1 MELGQT
7 QSAIDLVPGSV
18 SDVRAAAE
26 AWKARSTEATR
37 VRDDLATLDDDGTW
51 KGDAYDAYLERFER
65 QLLHWKRAGDWLRA
79 GASALFTWADALQWA
94 QDEADRA
101 ITLWNEAEQQGAA
114 ALIAHRAHLRELH
127 IGQGLRHPEVD
138 VPFVDPSG
146 PAHDEAREVLFNARA
161 TLEVYARDCAIRLDE
176 AADAARMPL
185 TDAEAATQAQH
196 TMTEVIV
203 NLAVVQPFQATMDML
218 AISAQ
223 TLWEHPDIILELLG
237 GAAMFLGGA
246 AVAAG
251 GGAITV
257 TGVGALA
264 GSPALVVAGVGVAGA
279 GATMIGDAAGRWS
292 NERHAIGDRIHGLDR
307 GDRRDYEGKFAKG
320 ENPPPWDDKEKIGLD
335 QFAKREQAEVIRSKV
350 KVDYE
355 GSPQSGRSYDGLV
368 KNDDGPNTYTGIE
381 VKSGNA
387 IDGYSRPGNTQRHF
401 DEAVAGGTPARG
413 KLDGE
418 EIFVTRVEIEI
429 VP

>member
-18 SDVRAAAE
+18 ADVRATAE
-26 AWKARSTEATR
+26 AWKARSAEATR

-51 KGDAYDAYLERFER
+51 KGAAYDAYLERFER
-65 QLLHWKRAGDWLRA
+65 QLLHWRRAGEWLRA

-101 ITLWNEAEQQGAA
+101 IALWNDAEHQGAV
-114 ALIAHRAHLRELH
+114 ALLAHRAHLRELR
-127 IGQGLRHPEVD
+127 IGQGLRHPEAD

-146 PAHDEAREVLFNARA
+146 PAHDEAREVLFNARM
-161 TLEVYARDCAIRLDE
+161 TLEVYARDCAIRLDD

-196 TMTEVIV
+196 AMTEAIV

-264 GSPALVVAGVGVAGA
+264 GSPALVVAGVGVAGV
-279 GATMIGDAAGRWS
+279 GAAMIGDAAGRWS
-292 NERHAIGDRIHGLDR
+292 AESHAVGDRIKGLDR
-307 GDRRDYEGKFAKG
+307 GDGRDYLGHFAKG
-320 ENPPPWDDKEKIGLD
+320 QKDPSWVDSERIGLD
-335 QFAKREQAEVIRSKV
+335 KFAEERNVDVIRTKV
-350 KVDYE
+350 RVDFDN
-355 GSPQSGRSYDGLV
+355 SPQNGRYYDGLV
-368 KNDDGPNTYTGIE
+368 ENSDGTYTAIE
-381 VKSGNA
+381 IKSGSA
-387 IDGYSRPGNTQRHF
+387 YDDYFRPGSTQRQF
-401 DEAVAGGTPARG
+401 DESVNGGTSATGR
-413 KLDGE
+413 LDGNDI
-418 EIFVTRVEIEI
+418 EITRVI
-429 VP
+429 VRKEP

>member
-7 QSAIDLVPGSV
+7 QSAADLVPGSV
-18 SDVRAAAE
+18 SEVRTTAE
-26 AWKARSTEATR
+26 AWKARGAEATR

-51 KGDAYDAYLERFER
+51 RGAAYYAYLDRFER
-65 QLLHWKRAGDWLRA
+65 QLLHWKHAGESLRA

-101 ITLWNEAEQQGAA
+101 ITLWNEAEQQAAA
-114 ALIAHRAHLRELH
+114 ALAAHRAHVRELRV
-127 IGQGLRHPEVD
+127 GQGLRHPEAD

-161 TLEVYARDCAIRLDE
+161 TLEVYARDCAIRLDD
-176 AADAARMPL
+176 AADAARIPL
-185 TDAEAATQAQH
+185 TDAEAATRTQH
-196 TMTEVIV
+196 ATTEVIV
-203 NLAVVQPFQATMDML
+203 NLAVVQPFRATMDML

-237 GAAMFLGGA
+237 GAATFLGGA
-246 AVAAG
+246 ALAAG

-257 TGVGALA
+257 TGAGALA

-279 GATMIGDAAGRWS
+279 GATMMGDAACRWLTES
-292 NERHAIGDRIHGLDR
+292 HGAGDRVHGLNR
-307 GDRRDYEGKFAKG
+307 GDRRDYEGKFAAG
-320 ENPPPWDDKEKIGLD
+320 ENPAPWVDKEKIGLE
-335 QFAKREQAEVIRSKV
+335 QYERREQSDVIRSKV

-355 GSPQSGRSYDGLV
+355 GSPQNGRSYDGLV

-387 IDGYSRPGNTQRHF
+387 IDGYNRPGSTQRQF
-401 DEAVAGGTPARG
+401 DEAVDGGTPARG

-418 EIFVTRVEIEI
+418 EILVTRVEIEI

>member
-7 QSAIDLVPGSV
+7 QSAIDLVPGAV

-51 KGDAYDAYLERFER
+51 KGAAYDAYLERFER
-65 QLLHWKRAGDWLRA
+65 QLLHWRRAGEWLLA

-94 QDEADRA
+94 QDEANRS
-101 ITLWNEAEQQGAA
+101 ITLWNEAEQQAAA
-114 ALIAHRAHLRELH
+114 ALTAHRAHVRELRV
-127 IGQGLRHPEVD
+127 GQGLRRPEAD

-146 PAHDEAREVLFNARA
+146 PAHDEAREVLFAARA

-185 TDAEAATQAQH
+185 TDAEAATQTQH
-196 TMTEVIV
+196 AMTEVIFT
-203 NLAVVQPFQATMDML
+203 LAVVQPFQATMDML

-237 GAAMFLGGA
+237 GAATFLGGA
-246 AVAAG
+246 ALAAG

-279 GATMIGDAAGRWS
+279 GATMMGDAAGRWLNKS
-292 NERHAIGDRIHGLDR
+292 QSTRGIDR
-307 GDRRDYEGKFAKG
+307 GDGRDEAGTFAQGQEVKLWDVKEKAELDKFAR
-320 ENPPPWDDKEKIGLD
+320 ENDAD
-335 QFAKREQAEVIRSKV
+335 VIRTKV

-355 GSPQSGRSYDGLV
+355 NSPQNGRKYDGLV
-368 KNDDGPNTYTGIE
+368 KNNDGTNTYTGIE
-381 VKSGNA
+381 VKSGSA
-387 IDGYSRPGNTQRHF
+387 VDRYGPSNTQWQF
-401 DEAVAGGTPARG
+401 DQAVRNGTPARG

-418 EIFVTRVEIEI
+418 DIVVTRVETRF

>member
-7 QSAIDLVPGSV
+7 QSATDLVPGSV

-37 VRDDLATLDDDGTW
+37 VRDDLATLDDEGTW
-51 KGDAYDAYLERFER
+51 KGAAYDAYLDRFER
-65 QLLHWKRAGDWLRA
+65 QLLHWKNAGTSLRA

-101 ITLWNEAEQQGAA
+101 ITLWTDAEQQAAA
-114 ALIAHRAHLRELH
+114 ALTAHRTHVRELRV
-127 IGQGLRHPEVD
+127 GQGLRHPDAD

-146 PAHDEAREVLFNARA
+146 PAHDEAREVLSNARM

-185 TDAEAATQAQH
+185 TDAEAATQTQH
-196 TMTEVIV
+196 AMTEVIFT
-203 NLAVVQPFQATMDML
+203 LAVVRPFQATMDML

-237 GAAMFLGGA
+237 GAATFLGGA
-246 AVAAG
+246 ALAAG

-279 GATMIGDAAGRWS
+279 GATMMGDAAGRWF
-292 NERHAIGDRIHGLDR
+292 NESHGVSDRIKGFDL
-307 GDRRDYEGKFAKG
+307 GEGRDYLGHFAKG
-320 ENPPPWDDKEKIGLD
+320 QYDPLWVDKEKIGLEKYAD
-335 QFAKREQAEVIRSKV
+335 RNDVEVIRTKA

-355 GSPQSGRSYDGLV
+355 GSPQNGRTYDGLV
-368 KNDDGPNTYTGIE
+368 KNSDGENTYTGIE
-381 VKSGNA
+381 VKSGTA
-387 IDGYSRPGNTQRHF
+387 IDRYGPGNKQWEF
-401 DEAVAGGTPARG
+401 DEAVNAGTPARG

-418 EIFVTRVEIEI
+418 DIVVTRVRTEE
-429 VP
+429 VR

>member
-1 MELGQT
+1 M
-7 QSAIDLVPGSV
+7 
-18 SDVRAAAE
+18 R
-26 AWKARSTEATR
+26 R
-37 VRDDLATLDDDGTW
+37 
-51 KGDAYDAYLERFER
+51 
-65 QLLHWKRAGDWLRA
+65 
-79 GASALFTWADALQWA
+79 
-94 QDEADRA
+94 
-101 ITLWNEAEQQGAA
+101 
-114 ALIAHRAHLRELH
+114 
-127 IGQGLRHPEVD
+127 PEVD

-146 PAHDEAREVLFNARA
+146 PAHDEAREVLFTARA

-185 TDAEAATQAQH
+185 TDAEAATRAQH
-196 TMTEVIV
+196 AMTEAFF
-203 NLAVVQPFQATMDML
+203 NLAVVQPFQATMDVL

-237 GAAMFLGGA
+237 GAATFLGGA

-251 GGAITV
+251 GGAVTV

-279 GATMIGDAAGRWS
+279 GATLMGDAAGRWL
-292 NERHAIGDRIHGLDR
+292 NESHAVGDRVRGLDR
-307 GDRRDYEGKFAKG
+307 GDRRDYEGKFASG
-320 ENPPPWDDKEKIGLD
+320 ENSPPWVDKEKIGLEEY
-335 QFAKREQAEVIRSKV
+335 AKREQTDVIRSKV

-355 GSPQSGRSYDGLV
+355 GSPQKGRSYDGLV

-381 VKSGNA
+381 VKSGKA
-387 IDGYSRPGNTQRHF
+387 IDDYNRPGSAQRQF
-401 DEAVAGGTPARG
+401 DEAVDGGTPARG

-418 EIFVTRVEIEI
+418 EIFVTRVETEI